1 MLKKIFLSILI
12 ITFSFFAFVWTNAS
26 YTNCKYDENS
36 TTLWSFL
43 DWCKPKK
50 LAWNWDY
57 AIESWLKDLV
67 NRWIENIALIL
78 WILAVWMLVYAGL
91 LMQLSAWEDEKLKKS
106 KNIIKWTAIWFL
118 ALISASSIIYLVV
131 NLVYSLAWS

>member
-1 MLKKIFLSILI
+1 MLKKIFLSFLL
-12 ITFSFFAFVWTNAS
+12 ITFSFFAFSPIEAA

-43 DWCKPKK
+43 DWCKPTK

-57 AIESWLKDLV
+57 KVESWMKDLV
-67 NRWIENIALIL
+67 NWWIKNISLIL

-91 LMQLSAWEDEKLKKS
+91 LMQLSAWEDEKIKRWKD
-106 KNIIKWTAIWFL
+106 IVKWTLIWFL
-118 ALISASSIIYLVV
+118 LLISASSIIYVVV